1 MRSVPSVTDPFTAA
15 LAQVTSVVA
24 RPELIVEEVPAPSR
38 LAPFAVALTA
48 ELDDPGLDASG
59 RFVLLHDPDG
69 VSEWEGTFRAV
80 IFARA
85 ELDLDMLAD
94 PVLHDVGWSWVTD
107 TLEAH
112 AAHVAQLGGTVTRTA
127 GRSFGSLTDRPD
139 DGFVEVRA
147 SWTPL
152 EDPATGRPMD
162 SMSQHVDAWLD
173 LLAHLAG
180 LTPLPSGV
188 AHVRSPRRRERS
200 TS

>member
-1 MRSVPSVTDPFTAA
+1 MRSVPANTQPFTAA
-15 LAQVTSVVA
+15 LAQVTAVVA
-24 RPELIVEEVPAPSR
+24 RPELLIEEVPAPSR

-48 ELDDPGLDASG
+48 ELDSDDLDASG

-85 ELDLDMLAD
+85 ELDADMLAD

-107 TLEAH
+107 TLATHEAH
-112 AAHVAQLGGTVTRTA
+112 ATQLGGTVTRTA
-127 GRSFGSLTDRPD
+127 GRSFGSLVDRPD

-147 SWTPL
+147 SWTPI
-152 EDPATGRPMD
+152 EDPTSGQPID
-162 SMSQHVDAWLD
+162 SLAQHVEAWLD

-180 LTPLPSGV
+180 LAPMPSGV
-188 AHVRSPRRRERS
+188 SHVKAPRRKERTPS
-200 TS
+200 